1 MGAKVGKIT
10 VTVVE
15 GMKEGDHVRDTMVQG
30 FGCRRQRSEAVTYFV
45 QKRVKGKLVRITIGK
60 HGSPWTPETARKEAG
75 ALITKII
82 AGTDPRIERKQKAQ
96 ESRLFKDAAD
106 DFVKVYVPKL
116 KPKTRRSY
124 KDTIEQRL
132 KPAFGKK
139 RVAEI
144 TMKDVER
151 QHSKWNEHPR
161 AANLALAILSRILT
175 WAGVGENPCAEV
187 KRFREVK
194 RERYLTSDEVK
205 RLGMAIH
212 TLQEKE
218 GLTVFGAAALRLL
231 VLTGARTGEIIGL
244 TWNMVDLERGLLIL
258 PDSKTGQK
266 TIVLNSAA
274 IEVLES
280 IPRMEGNKHVIV
292 GHVEGQPLY
301 DLKKQ
306 WVRVKKEAN
315 INDIRVHDLR
325 HSFASVAVGSGG
337 SLPVLGKVLGHADSR
352 TTERY
357 AHLEESPVRELV
369 ETTGARFQELMGSPP
384 ALTENGVTKLRR
396 VEGRKVKKGIDP

>member
-1 MGAKVGKIT
+1 MANRSRRISVS
-10 VTVVE
+10 VVDALRE
-15 GMKEGDHVRDTMVQG
+15 GEEVWDNALAG
-30 FGCRRQRSEAVTYFV
+30 FGCRRQKGVKVTYFV
-45 QKRVKGKLVRITIGK
+45 QKRVKGKKVRITIGA
-60 HGSPWTPETARKEAG
+60 HGSPWTPDMARKEAG
-75 ALITKII
+75 NLIAKMT
-82 AGTDPRIERKQKAQ
+82 GGQDPRIERKQKEE

-175 WAGVGENPCAEV
+175 WADVEENPCAEV

-212 TLQEKE
+212 TLEETE

-231 VLTGARTGEIIGL
+231 VLTGARTGEIMGL

-274 IEVLES
+274 IEVLEN

-306 WVRVKKEAN
+306 WGRVKKEAK
-315 INDIRVHDLR
+315 INDVRVHDLR